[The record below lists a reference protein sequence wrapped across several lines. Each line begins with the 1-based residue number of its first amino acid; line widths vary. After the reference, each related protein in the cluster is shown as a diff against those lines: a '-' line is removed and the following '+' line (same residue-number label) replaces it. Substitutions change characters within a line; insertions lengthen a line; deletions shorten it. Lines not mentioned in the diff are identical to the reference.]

1 MKVFLNGERRERKRE
16 RERERCW
23 RGGEWR
29 GHQQQEGEGERA
41 VNPTRTALSNF
52 LVPSKGPLQA
62 VQSPLLAPFR
72 WRKIRVQIFLVDS
85 YHVSLRMQGCVQD
98 GNDEKIYMGRDSL
111 VNGIW

>member
-1 MKVFLNGERRERKRE
+1 MNESFSEWGAKREEEGE

-62 VQSPLLAPFR
+62 VQSPLLSY
-72 WRKIRVQIFLVDS
+72 VQ
-85 YHVSLRMQGCVQD
+85 GPVQM
-98 GNDEKIYMGRDSL
+98 EKNQSSNFFG
-111 VNGIW
+111 